1 MTEDRRRTG
10 AFDPPVVNGCFLF
23 NTLAIVRACRCR
35 LRLPRLRWVLK
46 NFDASTAH
54 AADANLPRRRDQ
66 FLNLFLI
73 PPTDLTKRS
82 RAYPRPMTW
91 FRFAFDTGAA
101 HRTKDDRATAQQ
113 PAKPKDSCRPLA
125 SKQSRNFARFSSVE
139 TGTVFGTVSFLDLE
153 PQARAVDPNVPG

>member
-1 MTEDRRRTG
+1 LGARPPALGRRPMTEDRRRTG

-46 NFDASTAH
+46 NFDASTTH
-54 AADANLPRRRDQ
+54 AADANLPGRRDQ
-66 FLNLFLI
+66 FLNLFVI
-73 PPTDLTKRS
+73 PPRDLTKRFS
-82 RAYPRPMTW
+82 RLSATW
-91 FRFAFDTGAA
+91 FRFAFETGAA
-101 HRTKDDRATAQQ
+101 HCTIDDRDTAQQ
-113 PAKPKDSCRPLA
+113 PAKPNDSCHPLA

-153 PQARAVDPNVPG
+153 P